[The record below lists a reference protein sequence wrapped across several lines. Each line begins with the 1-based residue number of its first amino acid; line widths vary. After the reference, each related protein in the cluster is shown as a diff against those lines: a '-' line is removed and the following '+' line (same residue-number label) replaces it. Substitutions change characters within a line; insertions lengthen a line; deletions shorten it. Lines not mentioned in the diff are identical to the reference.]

1 MGNNSIFDDIGLG
14 ASDLGLAPD
23 PDDIK
28 RDQEAEIARMKS
40 EREAERQRLENEK
53 KAEEERV
60 RQEEASAA
68 EQSRLE
74 AEAAAE
80 GKRTRTRSSTV
91 LTSGQG
97 ADEEELNI
105 SRRTLLGS

>member
-1 MGNNSIFDDIGLG
+1 MGNNSVFDDLGFG

-23 PDDIK
+23 PDVIK
-28 RDQEAEIARMKS
+28 REQANALEQQRRD
-40 EREAERQRLENEK
+40 REAEKTRLENEK

-60 RQEEASAA
+60 RQEEANAA
-68 EQSRLE
+68 EQSRKE

-80 GKRTRTRSSTV
+80 GKRTRARSSTV

-97 ADEEELNI
+97 ADEENLNI